1 MKPWERFL
9 EKYTAFGQKPT
20 KESHARLFA
29 PDATIRHP
37 GMTEP
42 MPADQYVDFIAQGLK
57 RLPDFHLIP
66 VHWAVNGDTIFV
78 EARNTATVGGRA
90 IVWPATYV
98 VTLREEMVIRG
109 HAYYDRTEALAH
121 FEPGLAAEGP
131 NAHVT
136 VLEGASAHGASASD
150 DDAYAAEVY
159 KRIVV
164 PYAENGKHP
173 DPHKF
178 QGLYAIDAR
187 MINPGFARPLRRDEL
202 VGYYTAL
209 TTQITDLRLH
219 LERWA
224 VAPGL
229 LFIEWTVTGAVAGQP
244 FTLPNTDR
252 FTLRD
257 VLAVE
262 GVAYFDN
269 LAVRALTE
277 PQLARFGN
285 VSFASVSTKESQ

>member
-9 EKYTAFGQKPT
+9 EKYIAFGRQPT

-42 MPADQYVDFIAQGLK
+42 MPADQYVEFIAQGLK

-66 VHWAVNGDTIFV
+66 VHWAVNGDTVFV
-78 EARNTATVGGRA
+78 EARNTATVGGRP

-109 HAYYDRTEALAH
+109 HAYYDRT
-121 FEPGLAAEGP
+121 FEPGLAPEGP
-131 NAHVT
+131 NAHIT
-136 VLEGASAHGASASD
+136 VLEGAAAHGASASD
-150 DDAYAAEVY
+150 GDAYAAQVY
-159 KRIVV
+159 ESIVA

-173 DPHKF
+173 DPRKF
-178 QGLYAIDAR
+178 QEFYTADAR

-202 VGYYTAL
+202 ARYYAAL
-209 TTQITDLRLH
+209 TAQVADLQLR

-229 LFIEWTVTGAVAGQP
+229 LFVEWTVTGTVAGQP

-257 VLAVE
+257 LLAVE

-269 LAVRALTE
+269 LALRALTE
-277 PQLARFGN
+277 PNLARFGH
-285 VSFASVSTKESQ
+285 VSFASVAIHSH

>member
-1 MKPWERFL
+1 MKPWEQFL
-9 EKYTAFGQKPT
+9 AKYIAFGQKPT
-20 KESHARLFA
+20 KENHAQLFA

-42 MPADQYVDFIAQGLK
+42 MPAGQYVEFIAQGLK

-66 VHWAVNGDTIFV
+66 VHWAVNRDTIFV
-78 EARNTATVGGRA
+78 EARNTATVGGRS

-121 FEPGLAAEGP
+121 FEPKLAFEGP

-136 VLEGASAHGASASD
+136 VLENAATHGASASD
-150 DDAYAAEVY
+150 SDAYAAQVY
-159 KRIVV
+159 ERIVA

-178 QGLYAIDAR
+178 QEFYVADAR

-202 VGYYTAL
+202 AGYYTAL
-209 TTQITDLRLH
+209 TTQITDLQLQ
-219 LERWA
+219 LGRWA

-229 LFIEWTVTGAVAGQP
+229 LFTEWTVTGAIAGQP
-244 FTLPNTDR
+244 FALPNTDR

-257 VLAVE
+257 MLAVE

-269 LAVRALTE
+269 LALRALTE
-277 PQLARFGN
+277 PNLARFKN
-285 VSFASVSTKESQ
+285 VSFADVSTK